1 MNVRGRQSRKS
12 RSFVLVSREE
22 LENCLNGFVDSLF
35 RFANPLYVGCFQ
47 VPPCTFRA
55 LSLSKYQSTWKH
67 VGTEWIG
74 LDWIGI
80 SGVRI
85 G

>member
-47 VPPCTFRA
+47 VPHARSVLNHYPDTKA
-55 LSLSKYQSTWKH
+55 LGGMLVQN
-67 VGTEWIG
+67 G